1 MGYSYRNYSLNQPQ
15 KKTIN
20 QMKKILTLL
29 AVIVV
34 TSTFAQVKLSGV
46 VKDSLGLPLELANV
60 IAINQTTNAL
70 ESYGITDEKGKYA
83 LSLGKN
89 GKYNIQVSYIGM
101 KTLKMVIETKE
112 ADIAKDFTL
121 QLDNALDA
129 VELTYEM
136 PVTIKGDTIIYNAD
150 SFKNGTERKLGDV
163 LEKLPGVE
171 INENGQIEVEGTQ
184 IQKITV
190 NGKDFFDGD
199 SKLATQ
205 NIPSNAVDK
214 IEVLRNFS
222 EVGQLRSVTNNS
234 NNFAINIK
242 LKEGKENFWFGDITV
257 GAGTAPAPNDEL
269 YLVQPKLFYYS
280 PKYSVNVIGDI
291 NNIGEPAL
299 TNREVRNFGGGFR
312 APSRDSGTNINLGD
326 NGLGGLTSVANAQ
339 RIESKLLA
347 TNFSYSPNTALDLSG
362 FIIYNT
368 TRLNT
373 REESFRRFLDA
384 GSGQL
389 DEETVSIG
397 REASDQGLA
406 KLSATYKPNPNN
418 QLDYDIL
425 GRLSKDVER
434 QSELSSIIGETS
446 QLAEVTPFSINQNL
460 SYYYT
465 LDENNIFALEAAHL
479 IRNEDP
485 FFNAILNND
494 PDPDAD
500 PNNPDNDAFD
510 VTAESIGLDQS
521 LDFYSLGQNQLV
533 KTNQLDAKVD
543 YYNILNPKSNLNFT
557 FGTIISRQDF
567 NSNIF
572 QFLENGNTL
581 NPTPTIEDEDGNTLR
596 AENDTQYNFS
606 DVYVGMRYNLRA
618 GKFTFRPGFSLHA
631 YGNQNEQFG
640 VEFEDNFFRILP
652 EFEARVQF
660 KKSESLTFNYRM
672 TNQFTDVT
680 NLAEGLLLNNS
691 PTNFSFGNSELLNGL
706 SQNLN
711 LIYSSFNLF
720 NNTRVFARVGYSKNE
735 DQIRNRT
742 NLENVI
748 RTNTFFNSQF
758 ADESFNA
765 TGSWNKTF
773 GKLRA
778 GMRATFNYSLNNQF
792 INDVRA
798 INENFTQSYRPEF
811 RTNFRE
817 APNVRLRYNYAI
829 TNNNQGTTSTKI
841 ITNSPSVRF
850 DAYIWDSVTFV
861 TDYEYTNQNFEGRSE
876 SFTTWSARLGYR
888 KDRDAKWEFE
898 VRANNILNIDARIN
912 NSANNIFVS
921 NSATFLQPRFI
932 TARAIYTL

>member
-1 MGYSYRNYSLNQPQ
+1 
-15 KKTIN
+15 
-20 QMKKILTLL
+20 MKKILMLL
-29 AVIVV
+29 FIGVAS
-34 TSTFAQVKLSGV
+34 TSFAQIRLSGI
-46 VKDSLGLPLELANV
+46 VKDSIGQPLELANV
-60 IAINQTTNAL
+60 IAINQATSAL
-70 ESYGITDEKGKYA
+70 ESYGISDAKGKYT

-89 GKYNIQVSYIGM
+89 GKYKVQVSYVGM
-101 KTLKMVIETKE
+101 KTLDLIIETKE
-112 ADIAKDFTL
+112 ENIVKDFTL
-121 QLDNALDA
+121 ALDNALDA

-136 PVTIKGDTIIYNAD
+136 PVTIKGDTIVYNAD

-222 EVGQLRSVTNNS
+222 EVGQLRSVTNNQ

-242 LKEGKENFWFGDITV
+242 LKEGKENFWFGDVTV
-257 GAGTAPAPNDEL
+257 GAGTAPSPNDEL
-269 YLVQPKLFYYS
+269 YLVQPKLFYYN
-280 PKYSVNVIGDI
+280 PKYSVNVIGDM

-299 TNREVRNFGGGFR
+299 TNREVRSFGGGFR
-312 APSRDSGTNINLGD
+312 APSRDSGTNLNLGS
-326 NGLGGLTSVANAQ
+326 NGLNGLTSVNNAQ
-339 RIESKLLA
+339 RVESKLLA

-384 GSGQL
+384 GSGQV
-389 DEETVSIG
+389 DEETVSTG
-397 REASDQGLA
+397 KEASDQGLV

-418 QLDYDIL
+418 QLDYDVL
-425 GRLSKDVER
+425 GRLSKDAER
-434 QSELSSIIGETS
+434 QFELSSVIGETS
-446 QLAEVTPFSINQNL
+446 QLAEVTPFSLNQNL

-485 FFNAILNND
+485 FFNAILNN
-494 PDPDAD
+494 
-500 PNNPDNDAFD
+500 NPTSEDDAFD
-510 VTAESIGLDQS
+510 DTAEGIGLDQS
-521 LDFYSLGQNQLV
+521 LDFYNLGQNQLV
-533 KTNQLDAKVD
+533 KTNQLDTKVD
-543 YYNILNPKSNLNFT
+543 YYNILNAKSNLNFT
-557 FGTIISRQDF
+557 FGTIVSRQDF

-572 QFLENGNTL
+572 QFLESGNTL
-581 NPTPTIEDEDGNTLR
+581 DPTPTIEDVDGNPLR

-606 DVYVGMRYNLRA
+606 DVYAGMRYNLRV
-618 GKFTFRPGFSLHA
+618 GKFTFRPGVSLHA
-631 YGNQNEQFG
+631 YSNQNKQFG
-640 VEFEDNFFRILP
+640 VEFEDNFFRVLP

-660 KKSESLTFNYRM
+660 KKSESLTFRYNM

-680 NLAEGLLLNNS
+680 NIAEGLLLNNS
-691 PTNFSFGNSELLNGL
+691 PTNLNFGNSELLNGL

-748 RTNTFFNSQF
+748 RTSTFFNSQF

-765 TGSWNKTF
+765 TGSWNKTL
-773 GKLRA
+773 GKLRV
-778 GMRATFNYSLNNQF
+778 GMRAAFNYSLNNQF
-792 INDVRA
+792 INNVRA
-798 INENFTQSYRPEF
+798 INENFTQSYTPEF

-817 APNVRLRYNYAI
+817 APNVRLRYNYSVR
-829 TNNNQGTTSTKI
+829 NNNQGTTSTMI
-841 ITNSPSVRF
+841 ITNAPSVRF

-861 TDYEYTNQNFEGRSE
+861 TDYAYTNQDFEGQSE

-921 NSATFLQPRFI
+921 NSATFLQPRFVTI
-932 TARAIYTL
+932 RAIYTL